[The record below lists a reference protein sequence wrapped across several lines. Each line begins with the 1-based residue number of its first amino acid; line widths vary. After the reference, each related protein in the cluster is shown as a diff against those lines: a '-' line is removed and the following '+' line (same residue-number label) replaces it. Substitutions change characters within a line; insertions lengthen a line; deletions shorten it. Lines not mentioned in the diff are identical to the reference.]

1 MLKGLLNDSHNGTLS
16 SKRTITFLA
25 FLLCAIAFIANLF
38 WGYEIKQFMYDSMI
52 YLTMVGLGVTVTEK
66 FAPLNKN
73 TDNKSNKG
81 LF

>member
-1 MLKGLLNDSHNGTLS
+1 M
-16 SKRTITFLA
+16 
-25 FLLCAIAFIANLF
+25 CATAFIANLF

-52 YLTMVGLGVTVTEK
+52 YLIMVGLGVTVTEK